1 MLFVLNLFFIPILG
15 NSKPSGGGGGGGG
28 GGGPMDIKAALAARG
43 RGGGGNKFK
52 TVASRP
58 TSGSHA
64 PIPAFG
70 KGSQDDNEGM

>member
-1 MLFVLNLFFIPILG
+1 
-15 NSKPSGGGGGGGG
+15 
-28 GGGPMDIKAALAARG
+28 MDIKAALAARG